1 MRVGQFTF
9 QPALVPSLITFLV
22 LPILLSLG
30 FWQLQRAREK
40 ASLQAVFQASVDAPY
55 VPIDKV
61 DLAVPTARYRR
72 VIAQG
77 HYDGNHQVLLDNQ
90 FQHEQVGYQVF
101 TPLRLAGQTQAVLIA
116 RGWLPFGA
124 SRRQLPDITVTTAA
138 VTVKGRVSQPSN
150 PGLRL
155 AEPATA
161 VHAWPRVVQYVDYQ
175 QLAAELGYPL
185 APAVIL
191 LDPEA
196 PEGYQREW
204 RPQFGEF
211 GPERHQAYAVQW
223 FSLAV
228 ALLII
233 YVVVNTHRYRED
245 A

>member
-30 FWQLQRAREK
+30 FWQLHRAHEK
-40 ASLQAVFQASVDAPY
+40 AALQASFQASVDAPY

-61 DLAVPTARYRR
+61 DLAVPAARYRR

-77 HYDGNHQVLLDNQ
+77 HYDGGHQILLDNQ
-90 FQHEQVGYQVF
+90 FQNEQVGYQVF
-101 TPLRLAGQTQAVLIA
+101 TPLRLAEQTQVVLIA
-116 RGWLPFGA
+116 RGWVPFGA
-124 SRRQLPDITVTTAA
+124 SRRQLPEVTVTTAE
-138 VTVKGRVSQPSN
+138 VTVKGRLSQPSN

-155 AEPATA
+155 AEPANA
-161 VHAWPRVVQYVDYQ
+161 VHSWPRVVQYVDYQ
-175 QLAAELGYPL
+175 PLSAELGYPL

-196 PEGYQREW
+196 AGGYRREW
-204 RPQFGEF
+204 RPQSGEF

-223 FSLAV
+223 FSLAA

-233 YVVVNTHRYRED
+233 YVVVNTHRRRED